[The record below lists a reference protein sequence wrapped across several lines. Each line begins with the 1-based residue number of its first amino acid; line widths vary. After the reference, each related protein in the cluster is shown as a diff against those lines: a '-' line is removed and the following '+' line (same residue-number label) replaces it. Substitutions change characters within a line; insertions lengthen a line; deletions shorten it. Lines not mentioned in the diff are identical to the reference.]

1 MRYEL
6 EIQETWKNLK
16 IRQIEHM
23 ISKPIFSTND
33 QGNFIGNFDKIFY
46 TFLKENERL
55 AKMDINIPSV
65 NQFLIRRKD
74 YFVEYN
80 DTVKMILEKYNGV
93 SLSFQKKLFKEDN
106 ELPLPFPKRQCI
118 QSSRTWKGCSH
129 LTLTE
134 WGQVLSQAWLRL
146 LGRTLTGL
154 ISLTSAWKT

>member
-1 MRYEL
+1 MLMRYEL

-93 SLSFQKKLFKEDN
+93 SLSFQKKLLKVDN
-106 ELPLPFPKRQCI
+106 ELPLNPDFPPPPFLKGNAYNHPGLEKAVHT
-118 QSSRTWKGCSH
+118 SR
-129 LTLTE
+129 
-134 WGQVLSQAWLRL
+134 
-146 LGRTLTGL
+146 
-154 ISLTSAWKT
+154 

>member
-1 MRYEL
+1 MLMRYEL

-23 ISKPIFSTND
+23 ISKPIFATND

-65 NQFLIRRKD
+65 NQFLIRRKG

-93 SLSFQKKLFKEDN
+93 S
-106 ELPLPFPKRQCI
+106 P
-118 QSSRTWKGCSH
+118 
-129 LTLTE
+129 
-134 WGQVLSQAWLRL
+134 
-146 LGRTLTGL
+146 
-154 ISLTSAWKT
+154 SACWWNVK